1 MTARVE
7 QLLEE
12 LVTETRQ
19 LRELLQRQGRAVLS
33 AREAAKL
40 VRKAPKYVRALC
52 DRGIL
57 AGKVGPGRY
66 EIPREALDELV
77 RRGLPDLRP
86 RKPGRPPRRPRSMA
100 QRVLALPLPERRG
113 GDDADAT

>member
-1 MTARVE
+1 MTAPRVE

-12 LVTETRQ
+12 LVAETRQ
-19 LRELLQRQGRAVLS
+19 VRELLQRQGRPVLC

-40 VRKAPKYVRALC
+40 IRKAPKYVRELC
-52 DRGIL
+52 DRGL
-57 AGKVGPGRY
+57 LVGRTAPGVY

-86 RKPGRPPRRPRSMA
+86 RKPGRPPKRAKSLG
-100 QRVLALPLPERRG
+100 QRIAELPLPTARG
-113 GDDADAT
+113 EDPDAT